1 MLAEPELVA
10 VLWLLCLHRLGRL
23 LFFSGVAAG
32 SQVSLPL
39 CGSVLELVPAEASGH
54 LPKPRR
60 SPGGSVPG
68 LLLLGAP
75 KHLQGFGMHIIAMN
89 MFDIAAKLVV
99 VAFVC
104 AFVCYWLLR

>member
-1 MLAEPELVA
+1 VFLSWFRQKPADTYPNLGGAPVA
-10 VLWLLCLHRLGRL
+10 
-23 LFFSGVAAG
+23 
-32 SQVSLPL
+32 
-39 CGSVLELVPAEASGH
+39 
-54 LPKPRR
+54 
-60 SPGGSVPG
+60 SVPG

-75 KHLQGFGMHIIAMN
+75 KHLQGFDMHIIAMN

>member
-1 MLAEPELVA
+1 MFWN
-10 VLWLLCLHRLGRL
+10 WLR
-23 LFFSGVAAG
+23 
-32 SQVSLPL
+32 
-39 CGSVLELVPAEASGH
+39 AEASEH
-54 LPKPRR
+54 LTSKPRR

-75 KHLQGFGMHIIAMN
+75 KHLQGFDMHIIAMN